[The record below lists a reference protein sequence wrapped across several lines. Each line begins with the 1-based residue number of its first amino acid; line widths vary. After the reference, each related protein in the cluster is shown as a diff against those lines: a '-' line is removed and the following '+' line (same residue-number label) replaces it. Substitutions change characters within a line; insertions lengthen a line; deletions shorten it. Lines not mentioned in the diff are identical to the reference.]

1 LHRIIGTRG
10 REVVEAATHF
20 IERLGLQVEGEG
32 FPRISGRIVGFL
44 LLQDRPYSLDELA
57 DELKVSKA
65 SISTNARALERLGYV
80 ERHSVPGDRR
90 DYYQIVDEPWVQL
103 MATVRDQFRSRI
115 DLFTETESAL
125 PVEFDAGRRRLAAWR
140 DFFTHVVIRLDTQV
154 EGWCE
159 ERSELTPAGGGPS
172 GHDDSEEK

>member
-1 LHRIIGTRG
+1 LHQIIGTRG
-10 REVVEAATHF
+10 REVGEAASHF
-20 IERLGLQVEGEG
+20 IERLGLQVEAEG

-103 MATVRDQFRSRI
+103 MAVARAQFRNRV
-115 DLFTETESAL
+115 DLFAETRAAL
-125 PVEFDAGRRRLAAWR
+125 PSELEAGRRRLAAWQ
-140 DFFTHVVIRLDTQV
+140 DFFTHVVEQMDAHV
-154 EGWCE
+154 DGWCSRQAPPAAE
-159 ERSELTPAGGGPS
+159 GGGRGGRSE
-172 GHDDSEEK
+172 SEEK